1 MRVHSASLISECKTF
16 VASGTSYA
24 AKVGETDDLV
34 MATLLVVRMLQVL
47 QEYHKELD
55 DRMRDHGE
63 NMIEP
68 LPFVMTMG

>member
-1 MRVHSASLISECKTF
+1 